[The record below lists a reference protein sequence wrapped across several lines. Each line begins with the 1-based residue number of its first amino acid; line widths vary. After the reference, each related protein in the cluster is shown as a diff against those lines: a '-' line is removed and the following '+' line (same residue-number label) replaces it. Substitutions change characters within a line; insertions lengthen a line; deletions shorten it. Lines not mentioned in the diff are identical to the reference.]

1 MQGKGKGKGK
11 GKASKSS
18 DAEKAVSEVNS
29 GSRKTEV
36 VKLKTLDVFAGC
48 GGTELI
54 ECVVFFQFSACL
66 LFWNLISSHLLLFKT
81 VIKRICVQS
90 SYTYGYNKML

>member
-1 MQGKGKGKGK
+1 MQLDLISCMCNMQGKGKGKGK

-54 ECVVFFQFSACL
+54 
-66 LFWNLISSHLLLFKT
+66 
-81 VIKRICVQS
+81 
-90 SYTYGYNKML
+90 

>member
-1 MQGKGKGKGK
+1 MYNTQGKGKGKGK

-18 DAEKAVSEVNS
+18 DAEKAVSEVIS

-54 ECVVFFQFSACL
+54 ECVVFFNLTLSSCL
-66 LFWNLISSHLLLFKT
+66 LFWNLISSFIL
-81 VIKRICVQS
+81 
-90 SYTYGYNKML
+90 